1 MIYGEVVV
9 DVFEFGQSEGEFIGM
24 VFEEWWVFVV
34 CVLLYVVWVKV
45 KELGVDLLWDC
56 ELVKILE
63 GYYQICGGILYVIVK
78 LLVVVLFV
86 DIFWMEIKIVDF
98 VDV

>member
-1 MIYGEVVV
+1 
-9 DVFEFGQSEGEFIGM
+9 M

-63 GYYQICGGILYVIVK
+63 GYY
-78 LLVVVLFV
+78 
-86 DIFWMEIKIVDF
+86 
-98 VDV
+98 